1 LAWQREQGGREVTIA
16 AGDTLSQIAEQF
28 GVSLAEI
35 KSTNGLSRD
44 VIYVG
49 QTLVI
54 PEAP

>member
-1 LAWQREQGGREVTIA
+1 MTIA

-28 GVSLAEI
+28 GVSVAEI
-35 KSTNGLSRD
+35 KSTNGLSRY